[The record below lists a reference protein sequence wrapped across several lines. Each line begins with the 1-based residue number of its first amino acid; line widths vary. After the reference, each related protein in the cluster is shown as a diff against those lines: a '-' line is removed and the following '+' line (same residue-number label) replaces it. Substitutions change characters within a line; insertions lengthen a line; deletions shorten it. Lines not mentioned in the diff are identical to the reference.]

1 MIIELLKNNI
11 EKIDNTFIDNNMII
25 NEIENNPFAKI
36 LILEEENNIIGYLYY
51 SDIYDRIE
59 INQFEIKKEYRNRGK
74 GKYLLQYLLD
84 NEKKDITLE
93 VKKDNYSAIK
103 VYESKGFETK
113 AVRKGY
119 YNGIDGLL
127 MERKY
132 KDSSR

>member
-1 MIIELLKNNI
+1 MIEELKKDNI
-11 EKIDNTFIDNNMII
+11 EII
-25 NEIENNPFAKI
+25 NGSFLNKEYLISELECNPFAKI
-36 LILEEENNIIGYLYY
+36 LLLVEENQIIGFIYY

-59 INQFEIKKEYRNRGK
+59 INQFEINKIYRNQGK
-74 GKYLLQYLLD
+74 GNFLLQNLI
-84 NEKKDITLE
+84 NKEKKDITLE

-103 VYESKGFETK
+103 VYENNGFETK

>member
-84 NEKKDITLE
+84 NEKKD
-93 VKKDNYSAIK
+93 NYSAIK

>member
-59 INQFEIKKEYRNRGK
+59 INQFEIK
-74 GKYLLQYLLD
+74 
-84 NEKKDITLE
+84 
-93 VKKDNYSAIK
+93 
-103 VYESKGFETK
+103 
-113 AVRKGY
+113 
-119 YNGIDGLL
+119 
-127 MERKY
+127 
-132 KDSSR
+132 

>member
-36 LILEEENNIIGYLYY
+36 LILEEDNNIIGYLYY

-84 NEKKDITLE
+84 NEKKD
-93 VKKDNYSAIK
+93 NYSAIK